1 MRASTFLQFFRIYLV
16 GLLSPHI
23 EYFLSLTTLDR
34 KDIAYTVPDLDC
46 TVEVYVYNDT
56 STESIACLSADLSNG
71 HTVDQAAVSW
81 VLAVITGLTIIGSAV
96 AAVYGHAITATHIS
110 FAALSLLDFMQSQA
124 MIGLS
129 SVRLPPIAQSWTQM
143 FQWTLGVVHVGFLQ
157 TLCTWYLRATGG
169 TPSRLLEETS
179 AVSVIVKKRNVDQTS
194 NALFNHL
201 SKRAESS
208 GGEIVV
214 SGIKR
219 MAYRAGIE
227 ATNIFM
233 TGYCMFAFIGILLA
247 MGLVTL
253 KFGYLSLA
261 KSKRL
266 PNRFQ
271 STPVKLPNS
280 GRGVILRL
288 ATIAIY
294 STSVLCFWEFTRL
307 DSAGELVLAIFWWAG
322 LTLPL
327 AWITAT
333 TVFHVQRTR
342 KAGINPARS
351 PYLNSTRSGKL
362 SFLHAHFLSDAY
374 YFFALF
380 LLHHQAKGII
390 TAVSQSAPVPQ
401 AILFV
406 VIDAIMMALTIWLRP
421 YMNKSMNRRGIAT
434 VILGF
439 LNSVCVLI
447 FSDIFHGPKMMA
459 SVVGVLFC
467 VYNAVYMLVQVI
479 YIFIALIYAIGM
491 KYPES
496 RYRQVSDNR
505 DSHASVSNEGVDLS
519 ATERCDAGLSTASS
533 SALTPHPEHES
544 FVPVKNRAR
553 EPVDESLLEKAT

>member
-1 MRASTFLQFFRIYLV
+1 MRASTFLQFSRISLV
-16 GLLSPHI
+16 SLLSPHI

-34 KDIAYTVPDLDC
+34 KGIAYTVPDFDC

-56 STESIACLSADLSNG
+56 SAESIACLSADLSNG
-71 HTVDQAAVSW
+71 HTVDQEAVSW

-96 AAVYGHAITATHIS
+96 AAIYGHAITATHIS

-143 FQWTLGVVHVGFLQ
+143 FQWTLGIVRVGFLQ

-169 TPSRLLEETS
+169 SPSILLKETS
-179 AVSVIVKKRNVDQTS
+179 AVSVIVQKRNVDQGS
-194 NALFNHL
+194 NALSNHL
-201 SKRAESS
+201 SKRAVSS

-219 MAYRAGIE
+219 MAFRAGIE

-233 TGYCMFAFIGILLA
+233 TGYCMFAFIGILLTI
-247 MGLVTL
+247 GLVTL
-253 KFGYLSLA
+253 KFGYGSLE

-271 STPVKLPNS
+271 STPVKLLNN
-280 GRGVILRL
+280 GRGVMLRL
-288 ATIAIY
+288 STIAFY
-294 STSVLCFWEFTRL
+294 STPVLCFWEFTRL

-327 AWITAT
+327 AWIAAT
-333 TVFHVQRTR
+333 TLFHFQRTK
-342 KAGINPARS
+342 KAGLNSAHS
-351 PYLNSTRSGKL
+351 PYLNATRSGKL
-362 SFLHAHFLSDAY
+362 SFLHAHFLPDAY

-390 TAVSQSAPVPQ
+390 TAVSQAAPIPQ

-406 VIDAIMMALTIWLRP
+406 VIDAIMMGLTIWLRP

-447 FSDIFHGPKMMA
+447 FSDIFHGPKMMV

-479 YIFIALIYAIGM
+479 YIFIALFFAIGM

-505 DSHASVSNEGVDLS
+505 DSHAEVSNEGADLG

-533 SALTPHPEHES
+533 SALTSHPEQGS
-544 FVPVKNRAR
+544 F
-553 EPVDESLLEKAT
+553 EPVTHRTREQGNESLMEKAH